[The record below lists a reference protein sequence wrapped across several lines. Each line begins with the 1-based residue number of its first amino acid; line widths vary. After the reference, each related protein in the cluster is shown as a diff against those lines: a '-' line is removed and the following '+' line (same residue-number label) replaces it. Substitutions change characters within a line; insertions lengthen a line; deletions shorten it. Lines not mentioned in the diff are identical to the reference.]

1 MKVLKKYSEYIL
13 EHSGGDELDSL
24 IKTLSDLALSTVES
38 HDETG
43 DEYVIVQELE
53 VTEPFIDVDIRFL
66 LKKIPQLDLTQ
77 DSYFSKMNWQ
87 HEKLEDH
94 GYVVTGNVFMTKG
107 NIPEI
112 EIIIAIDS
120 DRLNGEMFKKI
131 YFNLKNTISHEL
143 NHLKQKGWNKDFHSI
158 DPSSQEHRRKN
169 NKSYSYFL
177 LPEEIES
184 MVYGMNKQSISQNV
198 PIDTLFDKHLDPFV
212 ESGFMKES
220 EKLEVIRK
228 WLHHTLKFYP
238 NAILS
243 EKYSNIID
251 NI

>member
-13 EHSGGDELDSL
+13 EHSQSDELDGL
-24 IKTLSDLALSTVES
+24 IKTLSDLALSTVQS
-38 HDETG
+38 QNNTG
-43 DEYVIVQELE
+43 DNYNIVQELE
-53 VTEPFIDVDIRFL
+53 ITEPFIDVDIRFL
-66 LKKIPQLDLTQ
+66 LKKKPKLDLTN

-87 HEKLEDH
+87 HEKLNDH
-94 GYVVTGNVFMTKG
+94 GYALTGNVFMTDG

-120 DRLNGEMFKKI
+120 DRLNEEMLKKI

-158 DPSSQEHRRKN
+158 DPSSQEHRKKN
-169 NKSYSYFL
+169 NKRYSYFL
-177 LPEEIES
+177 LPEEIDS
-184 MVYGMNKQSISQNV
+184 MVYGMSKQSKSQNV
-198 PIDTLFDKHLDPFV
+198 PIDTLFDKHLEPFV
-212 ESGFMKES
+212 ESGFMTES

-228 WLHHTLKFYP
+228 WLQHTLKFYP